1 MIPGPNEFKQ
11 ALAAGTPQV
20 GLWLTVGSPT
30 VTEIAAGAGYDWLLI
45 DMEHSPNDLVDVLH
59 HLRAAVG
66 GTAEPAVRVPWN
78 EPVQVKR
85 LLDMGARTLM
95 FPYVESAEE
104 ARRAVAATRYP
115 PHGMRG
121 FAGTSRATDY
131 GRIANYAAH
140 AAEDICVLVQIETP
154 AALAA
159 IPDIAAV
166 EGVDGI
172 FIGPN
177 DLAANM
183 GHLADAG
190 APAVRSA
197 IADAVAR
204 IKAAGKAPGILD
216 FNEERAKQLFA
227 AGCVFIAV
235 NGDAGILAREMGRI
249 ARTFRR
255 N

>member
-1 MIPGPNEFKQ
+1 
-11 ALAAGTPQV
+11 
-20 GLWLTVGSPT
+20 
-30 VTEIAAGAGYDWLLI
+30 
-45 DMEHSPNDLVDVLH
+45 
-59 HLRAAVG
+59 
-66 GTAEPAVRVPWN
+66 
-78 EPVQVKR
+78 
-85 LLDMGARTLM
+85 
-95 FPYVESAEE
+95 
-104 ARRAVAATRYP
+104 
-115 PHGMRG
+115 
-121 FAGTSRATDY
+121 
-131 GRIANYAAH
+131 
-140 AAEDICVLVQIETP
+140 VQIETP

-197 IADAVAR
+197 IGEAVAR

-235 NGDAGILAREMGRI
+235 NGDASILSREMGRV
-249 ARTFRR
+249 ARAFRR
-255 N
+255 S